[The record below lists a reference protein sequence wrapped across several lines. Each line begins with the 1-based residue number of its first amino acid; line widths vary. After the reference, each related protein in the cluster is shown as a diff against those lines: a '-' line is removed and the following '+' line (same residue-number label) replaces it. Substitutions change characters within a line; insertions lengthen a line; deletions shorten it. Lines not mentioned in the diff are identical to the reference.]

1 MKTVLITGCSS
12 GIGKAA
18 AILFAAR
25 DWNVI
30 ATMRQPEKENGGTN
44 GGASVPASRLVSNLA
59 PPKNLFVTKLDVQD
73 PDSIA
78 RAIESGL
85 ARFGRIDALI
95 NNAGFSLGGVFEGI
109 PREKI
114 QEQFAVNVFGMMDVT
129 RALLPHFRKNQS
141 GHIINISSRAGL
153 VGLPLNTLYCASK
166 FALEGFSEALAYEL
180 ASQNIIVKL
189 VEPSGGVS
197 STDFGK
203 RVAAERAQT
212 VSLSDYDGFIARAGA
227 AYAGMAAKRMATAD
241 EIAQVIYGAATD
253 GTNRLRYFCGEDTGD
268 LAKGRREMSDEAFVE
283 FMRSRF

>member
-18 AILFAAR
+18 AKLFAGN

-30 ATMRQPEKENGGTN
+30 ATMRQPEKADLAAAN
-44 GGASVPASRLVSNLA
+44 NL
-59 PPKNLFVTKLDVQD
+59 LLTKLDVQD
-73 PDSIA
+73 PGSIA

-109 PREKI
+109 SREKI
-114 QEQFAVNVFGMMDVT
+114 QEQFAVNVFGVMDVT
-129 RALLPHFRKNQS
+129 RALLPRFRKNQ
-141 GHIINISSRAGL
+141 GGLIINISSRAGL

-189 VEPSGGVS
+189 VEPSGGVG

-212 VSLSDYDGFIARAGA
+212 VSLSDYDEFIARAGA
-227 AYAGMAAKRMATAD
+227 TYAGMAAKRMANAD
-241 EIAQVIYGAATD
+241 GIAQVIYGAATD
-253 GTNRLRYFCGEDTGD
+253 GTNRLRYFYGEDTGGLVKARRD
-268 LAKGRREMSDEAFVE
+268 LSEEQFFE
-283 FMRSRF
+283 FMRLRFSAGNE